1 MPSPHVVLLQAH
13 PECRPWQVRLF
24 GLTLGL
30 VTGADFVAVSM
41 MGVAGGAIQGGV
53 SAAPQ
58 EYLWALTSFAVG
70 AVLVNLLLGRFATL
84 ISYRRYTEWAL
95 LLFMVGSVGCALS
108 QGIVSLA
115 LARLLQGLGGGGLFT
130 ASRILLQLVAQP
142 KERKP
147 LMYGFLLGLFGLS
160 GMAPWLSALLVEDWG
175 WQAIFWL
182 QAGFVPVLLLLV
194 RLSYPLHAGA
204 PTRAQAGELDWLAVA
219 ALGLGALLVL
229 HTLEDLR
236 FLRFSARPG
245 MWLALSSG
253 VLLLGLAWWRS
264 HSHPDP
270 WLRLHAVLRR
280 RYLMGLA
287 FYALYYLCNGIW
299 SYLLSAL
306 LQRGLGFDFVTT
318 GTVITLG
325 SMVTVLMALVYLYA
339 SRWLTRRHHLL
350 AIGFAL
356 LLLCCLWLA
365 RSAMP
370 GAALANLLPAILL
383 HGLVPI
389 LSVLQIAAMTYA
401 EVQTEDFAH
410 AYQLKNILRELAG
423 ALGTGVATLQLQAG
437 EAQAR
442 VALLDRLDGVSLRQ
456 WGVGLDAASLAHLS
470 AQVTQ
475 QSVLI
480 ACHHVLLSLALL
492 SGVAVLVSLWQ
503 RDLR

>member
-1 MPSPHVVLLQAH
+1 MIAYPVLLQAH

-30 VTGADFVAVSM
+30 VTGADFVSVSM

-84 ISYRRYTEWAL
+84 ISYRRYTQWAL
-95 LLFMVGSVGCALS
+95 LLFMAGSVGCALAE
-108 QGIVSLA
+108 GIASLA
-115 LARLLQGLGGGGLFT
+115 LARLFQGLGGGGLFT

-142 KERKP
+142 RERKP
-147 LMYGFLLGLFGLS
+147 LMYGFLLGLFSLAGIS
-160 GMAPWLSALLVEDWG
+160 PWLSALLVEDWG

-182 QAGFVPVLLLLV
+182 QAAFVPVLLLLV
-194 RLSYPLHAGA
+194 RLSYPRHAGA
-204 PTRAQAGELDWLAVA
+204 PTRMQAGELDWVAVA
-219 ALGLGALLVL
+219 AVGLGALLVL

-236 FLRFSARPG
+236 FLRLAARPG
-245 MWLALSSG
+245 MWLALLG
-253 VLLLGLAWWRS
+253 GALLLGLAWRRS
-264 HSHPDP
+264 HTHPDP
-270 WLRLHAVLRR
+270 WLQLHALLRR

-299 SYLLSAL
+299 SYLLSTL

-318 GTVITLG
+318 GRVISLG
-325 SMVTVLMALVYLYA
+325 GMVTVAMALVYLYA
-339 SRWLTRRHHLL
+339 SRWLTRRHYLL

-356 LLLCCLWLA
+356 LALCCLWLA
-365 RSAMP
+365 QAAMP

-401 EVQTEDFAH
+401 EVQVEDFAH
-410 AYQLKNILRELAG
+410 AYQLKNIMRELAG
-423 ALGTGVATLQLQAG
+423 ALGTGLATLQLQAG
-437 EAQAR
+437 EAEAR
-442 VALLDRLDGVSLRQ
+442 LALLARLDGVTLRQ
-456 WGVGLDAASLAHLS
+456 WGGGVEAVSLAQLS
-470 AQVTQ
+470 TQVTQ
-475 QSVLI
+475 QAVLI
-480 ACHHVLLSLALL
+480 ASDHALLSLAALA
-492 SGVAVLVSLWQ
+492 GVALLLSLWQ

>member
-1 MPSPHVVLLQAH
+1 MPDYPVLLQSH

-30 VTGADFVAVSM
+30 VTGADFVAVNM
-41 MGVAGGAIQGGV
+41 MGVAGAAIQGGV
-53 SAAPQ
+53 AAAPQ

-84 ISYRRYTEWAL
+84 ISYRRYTEWSL
-95 LLFMVGSVGCALS
+95 LLFMVGSVAAALS
-108 QGIVSLA
+108 EGIVSLA

-147 LMYGFLLGLFGLS
+147 LMYGFLLGLFSLS
-160 GMAPWLSALLVEDWG
+160 GISPWLSALLVEDWG

-182 QAGFVPVLLLLV
+182 QAAFVPILLLLV
-194 RLSYPLHAGA
+194 QLSYPRHAGV
-204 PTRAQAGELDWLAVA
+204 PTRQQVGQLDWLAVV

-245 MWLALSSG
+245 MWLLLSAG
-253 VLLLGLAWWRS
+253 LIMLLLAGWRL
-264 HSHPDP
+264 HVHPDP

-318 GTVITLG
+318 GSVITLG
-325 SMVTVLMALVYLYA
+325 SMVTVVMALVYLYA
-339 SRWLTRRHHLL
+339 SRWLTRRHHML
-350 AIGFAL
+350 AIGFAML
-356 LLLCCLWLA
+356 TLCCLWLA
-365 RSAMP
+365 HASMP
-370 GAALANLLPAILL
+370 GAALASLLPAILL
-383 HGLVPI
+383 HGLVPV

-401 EVQTEDFAH
+401 EVQVEDFAH
-410 AYQLKNILRELAG
+410 AYQLKNILRELAA
-423 ALGTGVATLQLQAG
+423 ALGTGLATLQLQAG
-437 EAQAR
+437 EAEAR
-442 VALLDRLDGVSLRQ
+442 LALLGRLDGVTLRQ
-456 WGVGLDAASLAHLS
+456 NGILPDMANLAAWS
-470 AQVTQ
+470 ARVSQ
-475 QSVLI
+475 QAVLI
-480 ACHHVLLSLALL
+480 ACDHAFLALGLL
-492 SGVAVLVSLWQ
+492 SGLAMLFALLQ

>member
-1 MPSPHVVLLQAH
+1 MNAYPVLLQAH

-41 MGVAGGAIQGGV
+41 MGVAGAAIQGGV
-53 SAAPQ
+53 AAAPQ

-84 ISYRRYTEWAL
+84 ISYRRYTQWAL
-95 LLFMVGSVGCALS
+95 LLFMAGSVGCALAED
-108 QGIVSLA
+108 ITSLA

-147 LMYGFLLGLFGLS
+147 LMYGFLLGLFSLS
-160 GMAPWLSALLVEDWG
+160 GISPWLSALLVEDWG

-182 QAGFVPVLLLLV
+182 QAAFVPVLLLLV
-194 RLSYPLHAGA
+194 QLSYPRHAGA
-204 PTRAQAGELDWLAVA
+204 PTRAQAGELDWVAVA
-219 ALGLGALLVL
+219 AVGLGALLVL

-236 FLRFSARPG
+236 FLRFAARPG
-245 MWLALSSG
+245 MWLALLG
-253 VLLLGLAWWRS
+253 GALLLGLAWRRS
-264 HSHPDP
+264 HTHPDP
-270 WLRLHAVLRR
+270 WLQLHALLRR

-287 FYALYYLCNGIW
+287 FYVLYYLCNGIW
-299 SYLLSAL
+299 SYLLSSL

-318 GTVITLG
+318 GWAMSMG
-325 SMVTVLMALVYLYA
+325 SMVTVAMALAYLYA
-339 SRWLTRRHHLL
+339 SRWLTRRHHVL

-356 LLLCCLWLA
+356 LALCCLWLA
-365 RSAMP
+365 GAAMP
-370 GAALANLLPAILL
+370 GAALASLLPAILL
-383 HGLVPI
+383 HGLVPV

-401 EVQTEDFAH
+401 EVQVEDFAH
-410 AYQLKNILRELAG
+410 AYQLKNIMRELAG
-423 ALGTGVATLQLQAG
+423 ALGTGLATLQLQAG
-437 EAQAR
+437 EAEAR
-442 VALLDRLDGVSLRQ
+442 LALLGRLDGVTLRQ
-456 WGVGLDAASLAHLS
+456 WGEGVDAASLARLS

-475 QSVLI
+475 QTVLI
-480 ACHHVLLSLALL
+480 ACDHALLSLAALAGLALL
-492 SGVAVLVSLWQ
+492 LSLWQ

>member
-1 MPSPHVVLLQAH
+1 VLLQAH

-41 MGVAGGAIQGGV
+41 MGVAGAAIQGGV
-53 SAAPQ
+53 AAAPQ

-84 ISYRRYTEWAL
+84 ISYRRYTQWAL
-95 LLFMVGSVGCALS
+95 LLFMAGSVGCALAED
-108 QGIVSLA
+108 ITSLA

-147 LMYGFLLGLFGLS
+147 LMYGFLLGLFSLS
-160 GMAPWLSALLVEDWG
+160 GMSPWLSALLVEDWG

-182 QAGFVPVLLLLV
+182 QAAFVPVLLLLV
-194 RLSYPLHAGA
+194 QLSYPRHAGA
-204 PTRAQAGELDWLAVA
+204 PTRAQAGELDWVAVGA
-219 ALGLGALLVL
+219 VGLGALLVL

-236 FLRFSARPG
+236 FLRFAARPG
-245 MWLALSSG
+245 MWLALLG
-253 VLLLGLAWWRS
+253 GALLLGLAWRRS
-264 HSHPDP
+264 HTHPDP
-270 WLRLHAVLRR
+270 WLQLHALLRR

-287 FYALYYLCNGIW
+287 FYVLYYLCNGIW
-299 SYLLSAL
+299 SYLLSSL

-318 GTVITLG
+318 GWAMSMG
-325 SMVTVLMALVYLYA
+325 SMVTVAMALAYLYA
-339 SRWLTRRHHLL
+339 SRWLTRRHHVL

-356 LLLCCLWLA
+356 LALCCLWLA
-365 RSAMP
+365 GAAMP
-370 GAALANLLPAILL
+370 GAALASLLPAILL
-383 HGLVPI
+383 HGLVPV

-401 EVQTEDFAH
+401 EVQVEDFAH
-410 AYQLKNILRELAG
+410 AYQLKNIMRELAG
-423 ALGTGVATLQLQAG
+423 ALGTGLATLQLQAG
-437 EAQAR
+437 EAEAR
-442 VALLDRLDGVSLRQ
+442 LALLGRLDGVTLRQ
-456 WGVGLDAASLAHLS
+456 WGEGVDAASLARLS

-475 QSVLI
+475 QTVLI
-480 ACHHVLLSLALL
+480 ACDHALLSLAALAGLALL
-492 SGVAVLVSLWQ
+492 LSLWQ

>member
-1 MPSPHVVLLQAH
+1 MTTYPVLLQAH

-41 MGVAGGAIQGGV
+41 MGVAGGSIQGGV
-53 SAAPQ
+53 AAAPQ

-95 LLFMVGSVGCALS
+95 LLFMAGSVGCALAE
-108 QGIVSLA
+108 GINSLA
-115 LARLLQGLGGGGLFT
+115 VARLFQGLGGGGLFT

-160 GMAPWLSALLVEDWG
+160 GIAPWLSALLVEDWG

-182 QAGFVPVLLLLV
+182 QAGFVPLLLLLV
-194 RLSYPLHAGA
+194 QISYPRHAGA
-204 PTRAQAGELDWLAVA
+204 PTRAQAGQLDWLAVV

-245 MWLALSSG
+245 MWLALLAG
-253 VLLLGLAWWRS
+253 VALLLLAWRRS
-264 HSHPDP
+264 HTHPDP
-270 WLRLHAVLRR
+270 WLQLHAVLRR

-299 SYLLSAL
+299 SYLLSAM
-306 LQRGLGFDFVTT
+306 LQHGLGFDFVTT
-318 GTVITLG
+318 GWAMSMGSLVTVI
-325 SMVTVLMALVYLYA
+325 MALSYLYA
-339 SRWLTRRHHLL
+339 SRWLTRRHHVL
-350 AIGFAL
+350 ALGFGL
-356 LLLCCLWLA
+356 LLLSCVWL
-365 RSAMP
+365 SHVAMP
-370 GAALANLLPAILL
+370 GAALTSVLPVILL
-383 HGLVPI
+383 HGLVPV

-401 EVQTEDFAH
+401 EVQVEDFAH
-410 AYQLKNILRELAG
+410 AYQLKNILRELAM
-423 ALGTGVATLQLQAG
+423 AMGTGVAALQLQAG
-437 EAQAR
+437 EAVAR
-442 VALLDRLDGVSLRQ
+442 ISLLDRLDALSLRQ
-456 WGVGLDAASLAHLS
+456 WGVSLDAVSLSHLS
-470 AQVTQ
+470 SQLTQ
-475 QSVLI
+475 QAMLI
-480 ACHHVLLSLALL
+480 ACEHALLALALL
-492 SGVAVLVSLWQ
+492 AGLAMVMAVWQ

>member
-1 MPSPHVVLLQAH
+1 MNAYPVLLQAH

-84 ISYRRYTEWAL
+84 ISYRRYTQWAL
-95 LLFMVGSVGCALS
+95 LLFMAGSVGCALAE
-108 QGIVSLA
+108 GIASLA
-115 LARLLQGLGGGGLFT
+115 LARLFQGLGGGGLFT

-142 KERKP
+142 RERKP
-147 LMYGFLLGLFGLS
+147 LMYGFLLGLFSLAGIS
-160 GMAPWLSALLVEDWG
+160 PWLSALLVEDWG

-182 QAGFVPVLLLLV
+182 QAAFVPVLLLLV
-194 RLSYPLHAGA
+194 RLSYPRHAGA
-204 PTRAQAGELDWLAVA
+204 PTRMQAGELDWVAVA
-219 ALGLGALLVL
+219 AVGLGALLVL

-236 FLRFSARPG
+236 FLRLAARPG
-245 MWLALSSG
+245 MWLALLG
-253 VLLLGLAWWRS
+253 GTLLLGLAWRRS
-264 HSHPDP
+264 HTHPDP
-270 WLRLHAVLRR
+270 WLQLHALLRR

-299 SYLLSAL
+299 SYLLSTL

-318 GTVITLG
+318 GRVISLG
-325 SMVTVLMALVYLYA
+325 GMVTVAMALVYLYA

-356 LLLCCLWLA
+356 LALCCLWLA
-365 RSAMP
+365 QAAMP

-401 EVQTEDFAH
+401 EVQVEDFAH
-410 AYQLKNILRELAG
+410 AYQLKNIMRELAG
-423 ALGTGVATLQLQAG
+423 ALGTGLATLQLQAG
-437 EAQAR
+437 EAEAR
-442 VALLDRLDGVSLRQ
+442 LSLLGRLDGVTLRQ
-456 WGVGLDAASLAHLS
+456 WEGGADAASLAQLS
-470 AQVTQ
+470 TQVTQ
-475 QSVLI
+475 QAVLI
-480 ACHHVLLSLALL
+480 ASDHALLSLAALAGLALL
-492 SGVAVLVSLWQ
+492 LSLWQ